1 MKLLSMPTALLA
13 VTWVLF
19 VARGDEDAIRAK
31 IEEFQCLDSTTKNYF
46 ANSPHAEI
54 TNLPQVRVMM
64 CGYESQCA
72 LQFAAFLFM
81 RERLGMN
88 VTFYPTLDYDDIWS
102 GAHWNWSAPLAYP
115 RKYFEWLADD
125 EGDLQFEIW
134 QTQMM
139 RTNGSGHETFN
150 GESEFILEGEV
161 DFGGFVGA
169 YGEESVWVPS
179 YVLEGEP
186 DFFIPTALRENDDY
200 RAQLMAAAAGTYEGA
215 SADATDFVAKY
226 NATWPSFAFDAP
238 TYDVPTVWTSVPS
251 YFGSEYSRDLVST
264 APNHLDMNF
273 VAIGSETGLAE
284 LVTELYAARQPL
296 LAYIYTLDV
305 NFGRVDAET
314 GELQQFEK
322 LVYPRNPDQSANDP
336 CFEDKKCQFAV
347 APIMKLANP
356 LLRERFPEAY
366 DFFNLFQM
374 TTSQVNLLVSKY
386 LAIQDDAS
394 GTYEDMSSTEKWLHA
409 ACDWMKDDKS
419 TSTWATG
426 AWEVPIT
433 RYDCVEGCG
442 FSVAGA
448 TEDDPIETGVGG
460 DCNYYSG
467 ECECWRDELFA
478 DAHCTESCPGLLA
491 PVRNASSGEWQFTF
505 CSGHGSCDVKTRQ
518 CACDTG
524 YGDAGC
530 GTEYAE
536 YTYTVLMA
544 VVVAFSALL
553 ALAGAACIVWL
564 RLNAEY
570 KTVKALSINMTT
582 IMTVGLI
589 ALVCS
594 NIAVAV
600 PVTAASCIAWQW
612 LFGLGGVLAIM
623 SPLLKAYRVSRVFH
637 GGKMLRAVK
646 ITDNMLMA
654 TLIKAAVAEA
664 ALCVGYSFAHQWY
677 GGTETYYNHLALRT
691 EERCN
696 AYFVTNYL
704 SLASYALFFC
714 ILIALT
720 YYSWGTRRALAVFKE
735 STCAYFSSFLSL
747 LCTLITFS
755 FYMVTDDPAFRI
767 AVQSACIT
775 LVIGAVFTLF
785 YATRIYAFF
794 AQPENRNVTDA
805 RGASHA
811 STHSVSSVSQ
821 ASSVMKPGPAA
832 HS

>member
-1 MKLLSMPTALLA
+1 MKLSSGLRAAACIWLQLQWMSRVTQGSELSDMIDD
-13 VTWVLF
+13 F
-19 VARGDEDAIRAK
+19 ECFEDK
-31 IEEFQCLDSTTKNYF
+31 KKNYF
-46 ANSPHAEI
+46 ANEPYAEI
-54 TNLPQVRVMM
+54 TNLPQVRLMM

-72 LQFAAFLFM
+72 LQFAAYLFM
-81 RERLGMN
+81 REKLGIN

-102 GAHWNWSAPLAYP
+102 GEHWNWSATLAYP

-134 QTQMM
+134 GTQMM
-139 RTNGSGHETFN
+139 RTDEAGNEVFN
-150 GESEFILEGEV
+150 GESEFILEGKV

-179 YVLEGEP
+179 YVLESDA
-186 DFFIPTALRENDDY
+186 DFFIPASLRTSTDY
-200 RAQLMAAAAGTYEGA
+200 RARLMAAAAGTYDGAAVGA
-215 SADATDFVAKY
+215 SDFVKMYENATDFDVPVY
-226 NATWPSFAFDAP
+226 E
-238 TYDVPTVWTSVPS
+238 VPTVWTSKAS
-251 YFGSEYSRDLVST
+251 YFGSLYSQDVIST
-264 APNHLDMNF
+264 DPNKLDMKF
-273 VAIGSETGLAE
+273 VATGSESSLASM
-284 LVTELYAARQPL
+284 VTELYAARQPF

-305 NFGRVDAET
+305 NFGRVDTASPLPEPKP
-314 GELQQFEK
+314 LQQFEK
-322 LVYPRNPDQSANDP
+322 LVFPRNPDQSPDDP
-336 CFEDKKCQFAV
+336 CFEDKQCQFPI

-356 LLRERFPEAY
+356 RLAERFPEAH

-386 LAIQDDAS
+386 LTINDDTGNAAM
-394 GTYEDMSSTEKWLHA
+394 TSTEKWLHA
-409 ACDWMKDDKS
+409 ACEWMKDEKS
-419 TSTWATG
+419 ESTWKAG
-426 AWEVPIT
+426 AWDVAI
-433 RYDCVEGCG
+433 RRLDCIEGCG
-442 FSVAGA
+442 FS
-448 TEDDPIETGVGG
+448 GVGG
-460 DCNYYSG
+460 DCNFYTG
-467 ECECWRDELFA
+467 ECECWVPELFA
-478 DAHCTESCPGLLA
+478 DTHCTESCPGLVGPLFDEESA
-491 PVRNASSGEWQFTF
+491 EWSFEF
-505 CSGHGSCDVKTRQ
+505 CSSHGTCNVKTRQ
-518 CACDTG
+518 CACDQG

-530 GTEYAE
+530 GTKYEE

-544 VVVAFSALL
+544 VVVAFSGLL
-553 ALAGAACIVWL
+553 ALVGIACIVWL
-564 RLNAEY
+564 RMSAEY
-570 KTVKALSINMTT
+570 KTVKALSINMTS

-654 TLIKAAVAEA
+654 TLIKAAIAEA

-677 GGTETYYNHLALRT
+677 GGTETYFNHLELRT

-696 AYFVTNYL
+696 NYFVTSYL
-704 SLASYALFFC
+704 SLASYAFFFC
-714 ILIALT
+714 ILIMLT

-747 LCTLITFS
+747 LCTLITFT

-821 ASSVMKPGPAA
+821 AASVMKPGPNA